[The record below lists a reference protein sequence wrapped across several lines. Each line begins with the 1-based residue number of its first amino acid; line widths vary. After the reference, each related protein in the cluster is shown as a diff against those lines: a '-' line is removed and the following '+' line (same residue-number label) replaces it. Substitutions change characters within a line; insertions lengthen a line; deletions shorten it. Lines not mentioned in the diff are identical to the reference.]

1 MFVVAASAGGCVGGG
16 ADLEGGWSEVRI
28 DSLNSVMPDLLL
40 EYSVPGVAI
49 VLVDGSE
56 VQWASGYGVAW
67 RGGPA
72 ISPSTVFQVAS
83 LGKPVF
89 AHLVAGLARERAW
102 TLEDSLA
109 SLAAPDSNPRE
120 LASVTLAAILSHSSG
135 VVYDPGMDQVTLDAQ
150 NRGKWHYSS
159 AGYVLLQR
167 AIEESEGVGLESL
180 AQDRMFDPLGLSS
193 TGFAGLPTS
202 EAARGHARDGQG
214 SREVRW
220 SAANAASSL
229 HASAIDYARF
239 LIHASGLGSGTP
251 DSWQRMTTPRVTV
264 REDLGLKWG
273 LGWAVEEAPSGEA
286 VVFHWGSNPGFKSF
300 ALVDPGRDIGLVILT
315 NGDNGL
321 ELVEQAVRIVDP
333 NRHPLFEF
341 YMLHPDD

>member
-1 MFVVAASAGGCVGGG
+1 MIVALVSAVGCVGGG
-16 ADLEGGWSEVRI
+16 ADLDGGWSTARI
-28 DSLNSVMPDLLL
+28 DSLNSVMPELLR

-49 VLVDGSE
+49 VLIDGSE
-56 VQWASGYGVAW
+56 TQWASGYGVAR

-72 ISPSTVFQVAS
+72 VSPSTVFQVAS

-89 AHLVAGLARERAW
+89 ANLVASLARERPW
-102 TLEDSLA
+102 SLEDPLA
-109 SLAAPDSNPRE
+109 SWSTPDSYPRE
-120 LASVTLAAILSHSSG
+120 LAALTPASILSHRSG
-135 VVYDPGMDQVTLDAQ
+135 LVYDPDADRVTVDAQ
-150 NRGKWHYSS
+150 HRGEWQYSS

-180 AQDRMFDPLGLSS
+180 AQDRLFDPLGLTSMS
-193 TGFAGLPTS
+193 FVRPSTS
-202 EAARGHARDGQG
+202 ETARGYGRDGEVL
-214 SREVRW
+214 REAEW

-229 HASAIDYARF
+229 HASATDYALF
-239 LIHASGLGSGTP
+239 LIQASGLGSNAP
-251 DSWQRMTTPRVTV
+251 EPWQRLTTPRVTV

-273 LGWAVEEAPSGEA
+273 LGWAVEEAPSGET

-300 ALVDPGRDIGLVILT
+300 ALVDTGRDIGLVILT

-321 ELVEQAVRIVDP
+321 ELVEQMVGIVDP